1 MDKLKMTETN
11 ALDFARYLV
20 EQGSEIPSYDQTD
33 IVNNMVMV
41 NQQRTQL
48 ACRVVMF
55 IVSQISSGLVY
66 FSSEKDEKMKLI
78 IGEKL

>member
-1 MDKLKMTETN
+1 
-11 ALDFARYLV
+11 
-20 EQGSEIPSYDQTD
+20 
-33 IVNNMVMV
+33 MVMV

-55 IVSQISSGLVY
+55 IVPQISSGLVY